1 MLTMYK
7 GEGRISGAKVLGIYD
22 QMRSNPNAERLA
34 IDSDMM
40 AHQVKVVRVKG
51 IVGDCRH

>member
-22 QMRSNPNAERLA
+22 QMRSNLKAERLA
-34 IDSDMM
+34 IDSNMM
-40 AHQVKVVRVKG
+40 VHQVKVVKVKG
-51 IVGDCRH
+51 IVGDCRY